1 MLNRRNAE
9 ENGEKEG
16 EKSHSGRPGAFK
28 QPELAFKMAQ
38 EDLGCETDWQ
48 GQFFEFISNEKLHFY
63 IT

>member
-1 MLNRRNAE
+1 MLSRRNAE
-9 ENGEKEG
+9 ESGEKKG

-48 GQFFEFISNEKLHFY
+48 VYSF
-63 IT
+63 